1 MPADVCHLTLLGIT
15 IKVQESAMSL
25 VVMQALRYKTIFL
38 IKAVRQLECK
48 EGRIP
53 WQQPG
58 K

>member
-1 MPADVCHLTLLGIT
+1 MPVGACRLTLLGIT

-25 VVMQALRYKTIFL
+25 VVMQALSYENNFL
-38 IKAVRQLECK
+38 IKAIRQLECK
-48 EGRIP
+48 GGRIL